1 MKTKHEDRKLFA
13 LAATGAAAVLLMA
26 GLLMW
31 AMKPGT
37 EQIGNA
43 AGVGGPFRLVD
54 GGGGVVTERSFP
66 GKYLVVYFGYTTCRD
81 ICPATLGTLAAAMD
95 RLGRKASLVQP
106 LFITIDPARD
116 TPPVMQRY
124 VAAFGPRLIGLS
136 GTPAALR
143 QVAEEYHVTSVRRAG
158 SDELDHSAVL
168 YLIAPDGSFVA
179 PVPADA
185 SESVMAQVI
194 ARYVS

>member
-1 MKTKHEDRKLFA
+1 
-13 LAATGAAAVLLMA
+13 
-26 GLLMW
+26 
-31 AMKPGT
+31 
-37 EQIGNA
+37 
-43 AGVGGPFRLVD
+43 
-54 GGGGVVTERSFP
+54 
-66 GKYLVVYFGYTTCRD
+66 
-81 ICPATLGTLAAAMD
+81 MD